1 MYAIEYL
8 PLALEDLK
16 EIVYYITCNLKNP
29 AAAENLGQEI
39 IKKIN
44 LLAKIPY
51 SSRYYRS
58 VKALFHEYRKLLVKN
73 YFVFYWVNEAQGIQK
88 GNTDR
93 KMILINVSV
102 RIFFQ
107 SRIKCFT

>member
-16 EIVYYITCNLKNP
+16 EIVYYITYTLKNP

-51 SSRYYRS
+51 SPRYYRS
-58 VKALFHEYRKLLVKN
+58 VKTLFHEYRKLLLKN
-73 YFVFYWVNEAQGIQK
+73 YFVFYWVNEEKRIVTVARIIYARYTERECGQK
-88 GNTDR
+88 ND
-93 KMILINVSV
+93 
-102 RIFFQ
+102 FD
-107 SRIKCFT
+107 

>member
-16 EIVYYITCNLKNP
+16 EIVYYITCNLKNT

-73 YFVFYWVNEAQGIQK
+73 YFVFYWVNEEKRIVTVARIIYARYTKREYGQK
-88 GNTDR
+88 ND
-93 KMILINVSV
+93 
-102 RIFFQ
+102 FD
-107 SRIKCFT
+107 

>member
-16 EIVYYITCNLKNP
+16 EIVYYITCTLKNP
-29 AAAENLGQEI
+29 IAAENLGQEI

-58 VKALFHEYRKLLVKN
+58 VKTLFHEYRKLLVKN
-73 YFVFYWVNEAQGIQK
+73 YFVFYWVNEEKRIVTVARIIYARYIKRECGQK
-88 GNTDR
+88 ND
-93 KMILINVSV
+93 
-102 RIFFQ
+102 FD
-107 SRIKCFT
+107 